1 MTGTPW
7 PVEAGT
13 GGIKFKIVQTSSIIY
28 RFFNYRVID
37 YDINLEILQGK
48 PIIFFLSDDKQL

>member
-1 MTGTPW
+1 MTGTPG

-28 RFFNYRVID
+28 GFFNYRVIE
-37 YDINLEILQGK
+37 YDINFEIL
-48 PIIFFLSDDKQL
+48 